1 MLKYQSV
8 LFDVDICL
16 YLMAGRSRADFRGPG
31 YLERLVY
38 LCLRHIPRVLLI
50 RLRLVSVI
58 PSLFFFLRQQ
68 LDQSYEVKGNLF
80 FGAMWALKDSS

>member
-8 LFDVDICL
+8 LFDVNVCL
-16 YLMAGRSRADFRGPG
+16 YLMVGCSRADFRGPG

-50 RLRLVSVI
+50 RLVPVI
-58 PSLFFFLRQQ
+58 PRVFFFFLRQ